1 MGLFSKKIGPVFIKD
16 TDDMDS
22 YIGKLQDLAKKASGD
37 TAKEIEKQIS
47 WMLYG
52 KKGEAN
58 VAYELKNSGMDM
70 YILHDIYLEYKDL
83 SAQIDYL
90 VITRKHTYII
100 ECKMLS
106 GNIEIDSTG
115 AFIRY
120 YDYSGKSFRKG
131 MYSPVTQNRMHLQVI
146 KEIWLHYNENFFTRK
161 NFEKN
166 FDTNFQ
172 SIVVLANPETCI
184 DMKYAPKEIK
194 EQVIR
199 ADQLITFIRQKDSDA
214 KSDLSNGDMLDA
226 ARFYMRQHR
235 PNKLDYAAKY
245 EKLLHTTDMNEQNK
259 VNEKKFLSTTTTQYT
274 AKTVNVQTWNPSVET
289 KDKEDSNNN
298 EILIKQL
305 KEFRLKQSKNEG
317 IAPYLIFNNAQMDD
331 LISKMPHTTTDLLKV
346 SGFNTAKADKYGD
359 AILHIL
365 QNFNTRS
372 SENNYYQLT
381 KKLKEYRLRQSKAEG
396 IAPYLIF
403 NDAQMEDLLFKKPH
417 TTEDLLKVSG
427 FGTVKVN
434 KYGESIIKILWDI

>member
-1 MGLFSKKIGPVFIKD
+1 M
-16 TDDMDS
+16 
-22 YIGKLQDLAKKASGD
+22 
-37 TAKEIEKQIS
+37 
-47 WMLYG
+47 
-52 KKGEAN
+52 
-58 VAYELKNSGMDM
+58 
-70 YILHDIYLEYKDL
+70 
-83 SAQIDYL
+83 
-90 VITRKHTYII
+90 
-100 ECKMLS
+100 
-106 GNIEIDSTG
+106 
-115 AFIRY
+115 
-120 YDYSGKSFRKG
+120 
-131 MYSPVTQNRMHLQVI
+131 
-146 KEIWLHYNENFFTRK
+146 
-161 NFEKN
+161 
-166 FDTNFQ
+166 
-172 SIVVLANPETCI
+172 
-184 DMKYAPKEIK
+184 
-194 EQVIR
+194 
-199 ADQLITFIRQKDSDA
+199 
-214 KSDLSNGDMLDA
+214 
-226 ARFYMRQHR
+226 
-235 PNKLDYAAKY
+235 
-245 EKLLHTTDMNEQNK
+245 
-259 VNEKKFLSTTTTQYT
+259 
-274 AKTVNVQTWNPSVET
+274 ET

-298 EILIKQL
+298 KILIKQL

-381 KKLKEYRLRQSKAEG
+381 KKLKEYRLRQSKAER